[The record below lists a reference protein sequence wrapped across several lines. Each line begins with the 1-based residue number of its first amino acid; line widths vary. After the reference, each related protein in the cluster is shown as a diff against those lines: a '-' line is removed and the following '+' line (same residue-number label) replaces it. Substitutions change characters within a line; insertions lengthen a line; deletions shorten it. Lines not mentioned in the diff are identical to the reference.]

1 MEPQAYTIIGTISG
15 LIVGGLV
22 TNQLNKAHFKR
33 TQKADISKLEIQRQ
47 AEVLHKMIIALSN
60 IEASSRKLIFTAK
73 QTVATGFSYFSHKI
87 YWENVAK
94 GEYGMFTYKSSST
107 PEEIKKQDELNRIS
121 YNSNIKDYQ
130 FQLADL
136 IQYLTEFNSYLDGDD
151 MIYSYV
157 DQLESF
163 NYNTYNNLEV
173 RDSGS
178 IKTFFENSNY
188 DEPYDYTERELVKK
202 ILDEIILKVRNEV
215 DDRSKVLLPFGD
227 WKKILRQVPKINL

>member
-1 MEPQAYTIIGTISG
+1 
-15 LIVGGLV
+15 
-22 TNQLNKAHFKR
+22 
-33 TQKADISKLEIQRQ
+33 
-47 AEVLHKMIIALSN
+47 
-60 IEASSRKLIFTAK
+60 
-73 QTVATGFSYFSHKI
+73 
-87 YWENVAK
+87 
-94 GEYGMFTYKSSST
+94 
-107 PEEIKKQDELNRIS
+107 
-121 YNSNIKDYQ
+121 
-130 FQLADL
+130 
-136 IQYLTEFNSYLDGDD
+136 

>member
-1 MEPQAYTIIGTISG
+1 
-15 LIVGGLV
+15 
-22 TNQLNKAHFKR
+22 
-33 TQKADISKLEIQRQ
+33 
-47 AEVLHKMIIALSN
+47 
-60 IEASSRKLIFTAK
+60 
-73 QTVATGFSYFSHKI
+73 
-87 YWENVAK
+87 
-94 GEYGMFTYKSSST
+94 MFTYKSSST